1 MRVPA
6 EELETIEEDVQIIDS
21 SLQFV
26 NDLLRNMLDMHRAN
40 SNQIKIEFGPVDI
53 LRDILEPVASMLYQ
67 RGSDFEVELDCPE
80 GLIAF
85 TDKLRLKQTML
96 NLGRNSTKFVTTG
109 FVRLRAE
116 VVNGVVHLFV
126 EDSGAGI
133 PEEKKKQLFGKFQ
146 QALDS
151 LSQGTGL
158 GLSLCKKLVE
168 LMGGELYLDESFDS
182 GIPNHPGA
190 RFVVNL
196 RIMPSEEEKVDD
208 EYQYL
213 STRELRKSSII
224 VEGRKLPENLNC
236 LIVDDEFRLRQLFA
250 RHISRVTKGWKIREA
265 SNGETALRLAEEQT
279 FDLVSSS
286 CR

>member
-1 MRVPA
+1 
-6 EELETIEEDVQIIDS
+6 
-21 SLQFV
+21 
-26 NDLLRNMLDMHRAN
+26 
-40 SNQIKIEFGPVDI
+40 
-53 LRDILEPVASMLYQ
+53 
-67 RGSDFEVELDCPE
+67 
-80 GLIAF
+80 
-85 TDKLRLKQTML
+85 
-96 NLGRNSTKFVTTG
+96 
-109 FVRLRAE
+109 
-116 VVNGVVHLFV
+116 
-126 EDSGAGI
+126 
-133 PEEKKKQLFGKFQ
+133 
-146 QALDS
+146 
-151 LSQGTGL
+151 
-158 GLSLCKKLVE
+158 
-168 LMGGELYLDESFDS
+168 MGGELYLDESFDS